1 MIKYIFFDVAGT
13 ILSKPS
19 LFEKLNNIL
28 LRNGYDIT
36 IEEIK
41 FKHKLLS
48 EVIFFPDNTNK
59 DFYKLF
65 NSELLRLFGIIPD
78 EKILLEIFNECT
90 YLPWQKFEDTVILDQ
105 IDIPIGIISN
115 FNKSLNQILEKSF
128 KTRFSDILI
137 SEELGVAK
145 PSLDFYKRAIEK
157 IEFNPGEILYI
168 GDSMKL
174 DIEPATKL
182 GIKCLLI
189 DRDRFYKISKYK
201 ITNLAEILNHI

>member
-48 EVIFFPDNTNK
+48 EIIFFPDNTNK
-59 DFYKLF
+59 DFYKIF
-65 NSELLRLFGIIPD
+65 NSELLRLFGILPE
-78 EKILLEIFNECT
+78 EKILLEMFTECT
-90 YLPWQKFEDTVILDQ
+90 YLPWQKFEDTTILDQ

-115 FNKSLNQILEKSF
+115 FNKSLNQILERSF
-128 KTRFSDILI
+128 KIRFSDILI

-157 IEFNPGEILYI
+157 IEINPGEILYI

-189 DRDRFYKISKYK
+189 DRDSFYKTSKYK